1 VIAERTPVL
10 TASRLL
16 FIDMYRGLITLVMIE
31 GHVTNATVLHAM
43 RPTKAFHY
51 LNLFNG
57 MIAPSFI
64 FIAGFALSL
73 IFEKRWEEI
82 MHVRKPFWMQV
93 RRFLFVLGV
102 GYWLHLTT
110 WSFLALMRFN
120 ESQLL
125 YMLRADVLQLIALS
139 LLFTLFLAVILRNR
153 KALMALLF
161 FLALIN
167 VFVTPFLYDIDPKV
181 YLPAFP
187 AAYINVRHSALFPLF
202 PWAAYSFL
210 GTVIGWI
217 YLQARKTGREK
228 TFFNMALILGAVMLL
243 GGFAL
248 FYVPWQ
254 YHTYADPSRSSPRHF
269 MLKMGF
275 IFLSL
280 SALWFYEQRK
290 KPKGSWLNIVGQESL
305 FVYGLH
311 LMIVYGCVF
320 TAHNIARDIGPNLT
334 FLPSF
339 AISTVLIITMVACAL
354 IWHKLK
360 TEHPRIAKWIFYSL
374 CFIFFAR
381 FFLN

>member
-1 VIAERTPVL
+1 
-10 TASRLL
+10 
-16 FIDMYRGLITLVMIE
+16 MYRGLITLVMIE
-31 GHVTNATVLHAM
+31 GHVTNSTVLHSL
-43 RPTKAFHY
+43 RPTREFHY

-73 IFEKRWEEI
+73 IFEKRWEAI
-82 MHVRKPFWMQV
+82 MTLKKPFWLQI

-110 WSFLALMRFN
+110 WSFQIVLRY
-120 ESQLL
+120 SKDQVL

-139 LLFTLFLAVILRNR
+139 LLFSLVLAAIVRNR
-153 KALMALLF
+153 KALMAILML
-161 FLALIN
+161 LALAN
-167 VFVTPFLYDIDPKV
+167 VFTTPFIYDINPRD
-181 YLPAFP
+181 YLPVFP
-187 AAYINVRHSALFPLF
+187 AGYINVRYSALFPIF

-210 GTVIGWI
+210 GTAMGWV
-217 YLQARKTGREK
+217 YLQARKTNREK
-228 TFFNMALILGAVMLL
+228 TLFTTMAILGGLMLA

-280 SALWFYEQRK
+280 SGLWLYERLRK
-290 KPKGSWLNIVGQESL
+290 TQSSWLNLVGQESL

-311 LMIVYGCVF
+311 LMIAYGCVF
-320 TAHNIARDIGPNLT
+320 TPHNFARDIGPNLT

-339 AISTVLIITMVACAL
+339 ALSLLLIAVMVVCAL
-354 IWHKLK
+354 SWHEIK
-360 TEHPRIAKWIFYSL
+360 TRRPRLAKWIFYSL
-374 CFIFFAR
+374 CFLFFAR
-381 FFLN
+381 FFLT